1 MNKNRVLRT
10 ALLSTVF
17 ALLVVVLLAS
27 TVNAQTA
34 VPAHGAAASEV
45 PAAFPNVN
53 IVRTHGKAVFSPMT
67 VHCKARGLKK
77 TCFTITNTTN
87 KTQKVLFKGKTIVTI
102 PPGFAARITVSNPG
116 LAFVRLKSNPQAL
129 LTVQAT

>member
-10 ALLSTVF
+10 ILLSTVF
-17 ALLVVVLLAS
+17 ALLVGVLLTS

-34 VPAHGAAASEV
+34 VPAHGAASEV
-45 PAAFPNVN
+45 PAAFPNAN
-53 IVRTHGKAVFSPMT
+53 IVRTHGKSVFSPTT

-77 TCFTITNTTN
+77 TCYTITNTTN
-87 KTQKVLFKGKTIVTI
+87 KTQRILFRGKTLATI
-102 PPGFAARITVSNPG
+102 PPGNTVGIGVSRPG
-116 LAFVRLKSNPQAL
+116 LAFAELQSNPQAV

>member
-10 ALLSTVF
+10 ILLSAVF
-17 ALLVVVLLAS
+17 ALLVGVLLTS

-34 VPAHGAAASEV
+34 VPAHGAASEV
-45 PAAFPNVN
+45 PAALPNVN
-53 IVRTHGKAVFSPMT
+53 IVKTHGKSVFSPTT

-77 TCFTITNTTN
+77 ACFTITNTTN
-87 KTQKVLFKGKTIVTI
+87 KTQQVLFKGKIIATIS
-102 PPGFAARITVSNPG
+102 PGSATGITASNPG

-129 LTVQAT
+129 LTVQAS